1 MLRLPG
7 AVFFFFFF
15 RLDQTFLHIFSL
27 ATILFEFILDHFL
40 NPSPHQKKKKHLQ
53 IDVNFYVQLSSLMLN
68 FGLLECSNQ
77 LVQFY
82 KLSFL
87 HCRKIANKVY
97 QGTTWQIKF
106 NLHNVN
112 RIATYKLRV
121 ALASAALSEL
131 QV

>member
-1 MLRLPG
+1 MLK
-7 AVFFFFFF
+7 F
-15 RLDQTFLHIFSL
+15 R
-27 ATILFEFILDHFL
+27 
-40 NPSPHQKKKKHLQ
+40 
-53 IDVNFYVQLSSLMLN
+53 
-68 FGLLECSNQ
+68 LLECNYQ

-82 KLSFL
+82 KLAFL
-87 HCRKIANKVY
+87 HSRKIANKVY